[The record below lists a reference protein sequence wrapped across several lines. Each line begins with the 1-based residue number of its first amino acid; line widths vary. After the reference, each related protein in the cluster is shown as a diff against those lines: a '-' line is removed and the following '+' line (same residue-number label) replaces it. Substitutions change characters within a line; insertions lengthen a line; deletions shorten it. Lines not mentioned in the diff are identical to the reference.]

1 MKDITLKKILLILS
15 STLLSSSLLVACGGG
30 GGGGGG
36 SGGYNGSFADD
47 PAPQGGPYPESG
59 SYNGFPY
66 SILTQPSDVNGGVLS
81 KSYPN
86 SYFPNGLP
94 NSLQIAYGNND
105 ESRVAN
111 ISAYVTMT
119 ISSRTFICSATP
131 VYFDTNSQT
140 TFLIGAAHCFVDYK
154 NSLQTLSAA
163 NMVPLGQTS
172 VKYGVYGSSP
182 IQTYGV
188 KAVYLRQ
195 DYCYGSTFPTSYSSE
210 CPNFSPSSGANTQ
223 GNDIAVIQVN
233 GKYGNPES
241 YPYPQV
247 VPASEY
253 PTPYTMAPVL
263 SIGYGI
269 NTQTPTA
276 SDVGGKSVMYYVA
289 GYQYWQQDLT
299 NGSNNGGYH
308 YLYNSYY
315 NQSAFN
321 QSGYSALICG
331 GDSGGGDLFWTGSKW
346 ILLSEHTYGP
356 SNSCGTFYN
365 YLPNGATNVSA
376 YYDWIQAII
385 HDPNDTPATSCN
397 NGTIPNCV
405 TNG

>member
-1 MKDITLKKILLILS
+1 MKNKLINFLVPVSLAIGLS
-15 STLLSSSLLVACGGG
+15 ACGGG
-30 GGGGGG
+30 GSS
-36 SGGYNGSFADD
+36 SGGYNGSFLID
-47 PAPQGGPYPESG
+47 PVPQGGPYPESG
-59 SYNGFPY
+59 SYKGVSYGDLPEPN
-66 SILTQPSDVNGGVLS
+66 SVNGGVLS
-81 KSYPN
+81 NSYPD
-86 SYFPNGLP
+86 SYFPNGLT

-105 ESRVAN
+105 ESHVAN
-111 ISAYVTMT
+111 ISAYVTMGDQL
-119 ISSRTFICSATP
+119 CSATP
-131 VYFDTNSQT
+131 VYFDANSQT
-140 TFLIGAAHCFVDYK
+140 TFLIGAAHCFVSYK
-154 NSLQTLSAA
+154 NNAQILLST
-163 NMVPLGQTS
+163 NMVSLGQTS
-172 VKYGVYGSSP
+172 IKYGVYGSNP
-182 IQTYGV
+182 IQTYDV
-188 KAVYLRQ
+188 KAVYLRK
-195 DYCYGSTFPTSYSSE
+195 DYCYGSTFSLDSDG
-210 CPNFSPSSGANTQ
+210 CPNFDPSSGANTQ
-223 GNDIAVIQVN
+223 GNDIAIIQVN

-269 NTQTPTA
+269 NTQIPTT
-276 SDVGGKSVMYYVA
+276 SDSGGRSVMYYVA

-321 QSGYSALICG
+321 QSGYTALICG

-356 SNSCGTFYN
+356 NKACGTFYN

-376 YYDWIQAII
+376 YYDWIMTIMNAN
-385 HDPNDTPATSCN
+385 DPVATCKNS
-397 NGTIPNCV
+397 TDCV
-405 TNG
+405 TNAL